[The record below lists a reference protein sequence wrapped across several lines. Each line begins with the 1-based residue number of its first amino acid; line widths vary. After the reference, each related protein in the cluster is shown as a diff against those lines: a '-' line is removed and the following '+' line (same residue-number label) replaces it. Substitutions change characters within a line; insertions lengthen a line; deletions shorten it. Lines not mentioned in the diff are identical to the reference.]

1 MPVSEFDIIRE
12 YFSDKGLSRKDVTR
26 GIGDD
31 GAVLQVPSGMELVV
45 SLDTLVAGVHFSN
58 DTLPDAIAYKSLA
71 VSLSD
76 LAAMGAAPAWATLG
90 ITLPGIDKL
99 WLEQFSEGLFTVADQ
114 YGVQLIGGDTTRGPL
129 AVTVQAH
136 GFVPSGGACYRS
148 SARVGDDIYVTG
160 TLGDAGLALLALN
173 GDFRPED
180 EHGRYL
186 CERLERPQPR
196 VAVALA
202 LRHLIHSMIDVSD
215 GLVADLGHIL
225 TASGVGARL
234 HVDNIPLSEPFI
246 SARAT
251 LGEEQCLNLAL
262 SAGDDYELCFTAS
275 PDDRG
280 RIQQLLS
287 TDDCHVTLIG
297 VIEPGSEL
305 VCVRNSGQSYKP
317 AMQGYDHFL
326 ESQGDP

>member
-1 MPVSEFDIIRE
+1 MTVSEFDIIRE
-12 YFSDKGLSRKDVTR
+12 FFSDKGLSRKDVTC

-31 GAVLQVPSGMELVV
+31 AAVLQVPSGMELVV
-45 SLDTLVAGVHFSN
+45 SLDTLVAGVHFPN
-58 DTLPDAIAYKSLA
+58 DTLPDAIAYKALA

-90 ITLPGIDKL
+90 LTLPGRDKL

-114 YGVQLIGGDTTRGPL
+114 HGVQLIGGDTTRGPL

-136 GFVPSGGACYRS
+136 GFVPNGGACYRRG
-148 SARVGDDIYVTG
+148 ARVGDDIYVTG

-180 EHGRYL
+180 AHGRYL
-186 CERLERPQPR
+186 RERLDRPQPR

-202 LRHLIHSMIDVSD
+202 LRHLIHSMIDISD
-215 GLVADLGHIL
+215 GLIADLGHIL

-234 HVDNIPLSEPFI
+234 HVDNISLSESFI

-251 LGEEQCLNLAL
+251 LGEEQCLDLAL
-262 SAGDDYELCFTAS
+262 SAGDDYELCFSAAPGSRDSIEEIINKSECLCT
-275 PDDRG
+275 R
-280 RIQQLLS
+280 
-287 TDDCHVTLIG
+287 VG
-297 VIEPGSEL
+297 VIESGSEL
-305 VCVRNSGQSYKP
+305 VCVRDGGSVYRP

-326 ESQGDP
+326 

>member
-1 MPVSEFDIIRE
+1 MPVSEFDIIQKF
-12 YFSDKGLSRKDVTR
+12 FSDKGVSRKDVTC

-31 GAVLQVPSGMELVV
+31 AAVLQVPAGKELVV
-45 SLDTLVAGVHFSN
+45 SLDTLVAGVHFPT
-58 DTLPDAIAYKSLA
+58 DTPPSAIGYKVLA

-76 LAAMGAAPAWATLG
+76 LAAMGAEPAWATLG
-90 ITLPGIDKL
+90 LTLPSSDKR
-99 WLEQFSEGLFTVADQ
+99 WLEQFSEGLFAIASQ

-136 GFVPSGGACYRS
+136 GFVPIGGACYRS
-148 SARVGDDIYVTG
+148 GARVGDDIYVTG

-173 GDFRPED
+173 GDYCPED
-180 EHGRYL
+180 GYGRYL
-186 CERLERPQPR
+186 RERLDRPQPR

-215 GLVADLGHIL
+215 GLIADLGHIL
-225 TASGVGARL
+225 AASGVGARL
-234 HVDNIPLSEPFI
+234 HVDNISLSESFI

-251 LGEEQCLNLAL
+251 LGEEQCLDLAL

-287 TDDCHVTLIG
+287 IGDCHVTLIG
-297 VIEPGSEL
+297 MIEPGSEL